1 MHNRFVYNILYYITF
16 IIMMATALYLRSIET
31 IFETPLVYPIAFLM
45 IITNFILTIIYSI
58 KLFKKHT
65 QKASI
70 FFPIICLI
78 FTVIIY
84 IISYLY
90 NEKLIIE
97 YLQYSYYYSFVLFN
111 YILLNIYSILSL
123 NMVKNTKKKR

>member
-1 MHNRFVYNILYYITF
+1 MHNRFIYNILYYITF
-16 IIMMATALYLRSIET
+16 IIMMATALYLRSIEI
-31 IFETPLVYPIAFLM
+31 IFETPLVYPVAFLM

-111 YILLNIYSILSL
+111 YILLKIYSILSL